1 MNSKFS
7 RVGEIDRLLDEE
19 GRDEI
24 VSVSLHTHFLFEQIC
39 KT

>member
-7 RVGEIDRLLDEE
+7 RVGEIDRLDEE

>member
-7 RVGEIDRLLDEE
+7 SSEIDRLDEE